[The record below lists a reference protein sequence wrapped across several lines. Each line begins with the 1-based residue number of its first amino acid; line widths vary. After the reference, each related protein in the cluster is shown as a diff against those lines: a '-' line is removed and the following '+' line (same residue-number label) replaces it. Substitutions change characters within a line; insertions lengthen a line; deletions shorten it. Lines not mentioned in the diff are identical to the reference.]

1 MMKEKLWPS
10 IVRIIHENK
19 ISTRNLIENISEKIN
34 ENFITQV
41 IIQNTNEISKHA
53 AAALWR
59 TLEPNKMKTRQ
70 ECNQTDIQSYNN
82 IMETLSSL
90 LKGDTL

>member
-1 MMKEKLWPS
+1 MKEKLWPS
-10 IVRIIHENK
+10 IVRIIHGNK

-59 TLEPNKMKTRQ
+59 TLEPNKMKT
-70 ECNQTDIQSYNN
+70 QTDIQFYNN

-90 LKGDTL
+90 LKEDTL